1 MELVPILADGG
12 ENFGVSAV
20 AFDDYE
26 ELLWMG
32 NLGVYIFII
41 NIREKLLFL
50 TSISFLF
57 KGSRHF
63 LLQQQPAKIHLL
75 SGTSFGYSASN
86 YDYWFGHFG
95 IDANLSSAS
104 N

>member
-1 MELVPILADGG
+1 MYDGGGPRTATHYSPNFSGFNLGTGEAEYMELVPILADGG

-41 NIREKLLFL
+41 K
-50 TSISFLF
+50 
-57 KGSRHF
+57 
-63 LLQQQPAKIHLL
+63 
-75 SGTSFGYSASN
+75 
-86 YDYWFGHFG
+86 
-95 IDANLSSAS
+95 
-104 N
+104 